1 MWSASARAA
10 DVIVVMFTPA
20 YKARFTAALRM
31 EAELIYKLYMQGT
44 AVYVFES
51 ETMAAAEVRVLRI
64 VTEPP
69 RGGELKIKHPGVSW
83 EVLPCGAQPPAP
95 QPPPTHEF

>member
-51 ETMAAAEVRVLRI
+51 ETMAAAEVRVNLQDGVKTMGS
-64 VTEPP
+64 VTEWWSFCSKSAT
-69 RGGELKIKHPGVSW
+69 GAAEQVSGRW
-83 EVLPCGAQPPAP
+83 
-95 QPPPTHEF
+95 